1 MLDKKTFDKFRQLI
15 YRESGIALSGNKES
29 LVSARVAKR
38 MRELG
43 IATHAAYYDFIS
55 REKDGQELVHLL
67 DVISTNVTH
76 FFREPRH
83 FEVLGEIVREWEQQG
98 QRRYCIWCA
107 ASSTGEEPYSIAI
120 TLRESLREPRDVNI
134 LASDISTRV
143 LQKAKEGIFEARH
156 VENIPRA
163 LLLRHFQK
171 GRGESDGLY
180 RVNQN
185 IREMV
190 VYRRINLSHPSLP
203 VRGPLDLI
211 FCRNVMIYFDNTIRR
226 RLLAN
231 LYALLR
237 PGGYLIV
244 GHAESLSGMLSEF
257 KSVEPAVY
265 VKPPGV
271 KEPQSHHHA
280 TALLNR
286 NK

>member
-1 MLDKKTFDKFRQLI
+1 MLDKKTFDKLRQLI
-15 YRESGIALSGNKES
+15 YRESGIALGDNKDS
-29 LVSARVAKR
+29 LVGARVAKR

-43 IATHAAYYDFIS
+43 LATHAEYYDYII
-55 REKDGQELVHLL
+55 RDRDGQELIHLL

-83 FEVLGEIVREWEQQG
+83 FDMLAALVQEWEGQG
-98 QRRYCIWCA
+98 QRRFRIWCA
-107 ASSTGEEPYSIAI
+107 ASSTGEEPYSLAI
-120 TLRESLREPRDVNI
+120 TMREALTDSRDVKI

-143 LQKAKEGIFEARH
+143 LRKAAEGVYEARH

-163 LLLRHFQK
+163 VLLRYFQK
-171 GRGESDGLY
+171 GRGESDGHY
-180 RVNQN
+180 QVKQS

-190 VYRRINLSHPSLP
+190 LFRRINLAAPGLP
-203 VRGPLDLI
+203 VRGPLDVI
-211 FCRNVMIYFDNTIRR
+211 FCRNVMIYFDNTLRR
-226 RLLAN
+226 QLLAN
-231 LYALLR
+231 LYELLR
-237 PGGYLIV
+237 PGGYLVV

-271 KEPQSHHHA
+271 KEPRSHHHA